1 MQTVGSIDWLCA
13 DSSTLLEQVRQVEMK
28 LKEKKIKSFREKI
41 KREQEIKSR
50 QLIKS
55 FVQQNCSNGQHAQE
69 FLEELVQSSDRTI
82 ET

>member
-1 MQTVGSIDWLCA
+1 LCA
-13 DSSTLLEQVRQVEMK
+13 DSSKLLEQVRQVEMK

-55 FVQQNCSNGQHAQE
+55 FVRQNCNYEQHAQA
-69 FLEELVQSSDRTI
+69 LQELSLDQTS
-82 ET
+82 EK

>member
-1 MQTVGSIDWLCA
+1 LCA
-13 DSSTLLEQVRQVEMK
+13 DSSKLLEQVRQVEMK

-55 FVQQNCSNGQHAQE
+55 FVRQNCNYERHAQA
-69 FLEELVQSSDRTI
+69 LQELSLDQTS
-82 ET
+82 EK

>member
-1 MQTVGSIDWLCA
+1 
-13 DSSTLLEQVRQVEMK
+13 MK

-55 FVQQNCSNGQHAQE
+55 FVRQNCNNEQHAQA
-69 FLEELVQSSDRTI
+69 LQELSLDQTS
-82 ET
+82 EK